1 MNGIRDTILAWAT
14 LLGSGM
20 LTLLGGPNTAL
31 TALVVLIFCDL
42 AASWIDRRVNR
53 VPFSW
58 DCGMRGLL
66 KKTMYIV
73 VLATVV
79 CIQAIVGRP
88 ELSTYWLWYC
98 IYLEAASI
106 LKHAGAAGIPVPNFI
121 GQLVDQILDKLGVLQ
136 DGRSKGPDK

>member
-1 MNGIRDTILAWAT
+1 MNGIRDTILGWAT
-14 LLGSGM
+14 LLGTGI
-20 LTLLGGPNTAL
+20 LTVLGGPSAAL
-31 TALVVLIFCDL
+31 SGLVILLFCDL
-42 AASWIDRRVNR
+42 AASAIDRRVNR
-53 VPFSW
+53 IPFSW

-79 CIQAIVGRP
+79 CIQGIVGRTG
-88 ELSTYWLWYC
+88 LSTYWLWYC

-106 LKHAGAAGIPVPNFI
+106 LKHAGSAGIPIPNVI

-136 DGRSKGPDK
+136 DGRRKGSDK